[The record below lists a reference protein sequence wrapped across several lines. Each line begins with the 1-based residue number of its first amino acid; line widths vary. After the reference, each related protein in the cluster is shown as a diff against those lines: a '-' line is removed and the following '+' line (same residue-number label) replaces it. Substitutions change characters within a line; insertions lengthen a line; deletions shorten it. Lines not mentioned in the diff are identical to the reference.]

1 MIGNLYSISKINNKR
16 TILINSKDKKILDSI
31 NFTETQI
38 SKDKDKQP
46 KKIKKSGCVSL
57 TNTLNSYNKKINI
70 KNIKKIIIKKKIF
83 R

>member
-1 MIGNLYSISKINNKR
+1 MKIRKIDSTNNNKNNKNKFIKKLKTFKTIGNLYSISKINNKR

-46 KKIKKSGCVSL
+46 KK
-57 TNTLNSYNKKINI
+57 
-70 KNIKKIIIKKKIF
+70 
-83 R
+83 